1 MFIYLYL
8 SNDAT
13 SSELEKIIFIEIF
26 ELYMYL
32 SLSDAI
38 QSELQVLILIQ

>member
-8 SNDAT
+8 SSDAT
-13 SSELEKIIFIEIF
+13 SSELEKIIFIENF
-26 ELYMYL
+26 ELYKYL

-38 QSELQVLILIQ
+38 QSELQVLILI